1 MCSATYRHSGLVYCN
16 PRLVSDRGSIINVKS
31 YSADWTLF
39 WHAQTKSSGK
49 TDKASDISG
58 QWARNVTINIKG
70 DNGLSWIIIPL
81 SDSQSSLAGD
91 VTAALEMS
99 TLCQANTTLIFNY
112 LLFYW
117 NVYIS
122 IAGKVGGTS
131 VLCIHRHNIC
141 LVLSVPAQSAG
152 KYWQCQ
158 AGWEERR
165 WPGISSWFLDV
176 QVETIFTVACCFS
189 HFFFGFIRFV
199 LECQRVGCVL
209 RIS

>member
-122 IAGKVGGTS
+122 
-131 VLCIHRHNIC
+131 H
-141 LVLSVPAQSAG
+141 VPAHSAG
-152 KYWQCQ
+152 KCGQCQ
-158 AGWEERR
+158 AGWEEGS
-165 WPGISSWFLDV
+165 WPEIPSWFLDV

-189 HFFFGFIRFV
+189 HFFLV
-199 LECQRVGCVL
+199 SSDLSWNVNELVAC
-209 RIS
+209 